1 VFSFSAIRQWFHDR
15 RIRSKIV
22 LVYLPLI
29 LIPLLVLGY
38 ASNVIYSNATIEKT
52 KKSVADK
59 SSLIQTRLNGM
70 ITNAESCANMITLNL
85 NKIIALTQNDPTD
98 AFDLQRYT
106 QITNQLAFALLVFPD
121 VESAVLIDEKN
132 HLYGTSQAV
141 EANPAAALDSDL
153 LRETK
158 KTNGMNI
165 WFPMQKRNFLVNQT
179 NESVLSLG
187 KKITDIY
194 TGQELGI
201 LILNIKESSLSSVY
215 HTNGAGEY
223 FITDAAAQVVS
234 AENSSILLKPV
245 QDIRLKQWILAN
257 ENATD
262 IQSIDTGRML
272 LASSSFSRLG
282 WKLINV
288 IPMKDLTAENQKIT
302 LLILTIGGICFI
314 FAVSGAGIFS
324 KLISNPIIHLSNS
337 MKRFS
342 EGNLNAV
349 MEVNSKD
356 EMGLLAS
363 GFNTMNQTIIQLL
376 SNIKLEQKKKREYE
390 LALIQAQIKPHFLY
404 NTLDVIYALSEL
416 GRIKDVQKTTK
427 ALADFYRVTLSKGR
441 DSITIE
447 EELRN
452 VKDYLSIQQI
462 RYSDVFNY
470 TIEVENS
477 VLPHSIL
484 KLTLQPLVE
493 NAIYHG
499 LKEKGDI
506 GSLQVHAFTEAETIK
521 IQISDDGVGMDAE
534 KIQDILQT
542 DEAGQGQVMSYGL
555 RNVDH
560 RLRLYF
566 GEDYGLLIES
576 EKGKGTVVTVRIP
589 LDFQGE

>member
-1 VFSFSAIRQWFHDR
+1 
-15 RIRSKIV
+15 
-22 LVYLPLI
+22 
-29 LIPLLVLGY
+29 
-38 ASNVIYSNATIEKT
+38 
-52 KKSVADK
+52 
-59 SSLIQTRLNGM
+59 
-70 ITNAESCANMITLNL
+70 
-85 NKIIALTQNDPTD
+85 
-98 AFDLQRYT
+98 
-106 QITNQLAFALLVFPD
+106 
-121 VESAVLIDEKN
+121 
-132 HLYGTSQAV
+132 
-141 EANPAAALDSDL
+141 
-153 LRETK
+153 
-158 KTNGMNI
+158 
-165 WFPMQKRNFLVNQT
+165 
-179 NESVLSLG
+179 
-187 KKITDIY
+187 
-194 TGQELGI
+194 
-201 LILNIKESSLSSVY
+201 
-215 HTNGAGEY
+215 
-223 FITDAAAQVVS
+223 
-234 AENSSILLKPV
+234 
-245 QDIRLKQWILAN
+245 
-257 ENATD
+257 
-262 IQSIDTGRML
+262 
-272 LASSSFSRLG
+272 
-282 WKLINV
+282 
-288 IPMKDLTAENQKIT
+288 
-302 LLILTIGGICFI
+302 
-314 FAVSGAGIFS
+314 
-324 KLISNPIIHLSNS
+324 

-363 GFNTMNQTIIQLL
+363 GFNTMNRTIIQLL

-477 VLPHSIL
+477 VLQHSIL
-484 KLTLQPLVE
+484 KLTLQPIVE

-499 LKEKGDI
+499 LKEKGDF
-506 GSLQVHAFTEAETIK
+506 GFLQVHAFTEAETIK
-521 IQISDDGVGMDAE
+521 IQIIDNGVGMDAE
-534 KIQDILQT
+534 KIREILHS
-542 DEAGQGQVMSYGL
+542 DETGQGQVMSYGL

-576 EKGKGTVVTVRIP
+576 ERGKGTVVTVRIP